1 MGLKAMS
8 LFLCH
13 PPSFPVQLTL
23 REVETGTPQCGGDGA
38 SLSARGAAGGDASDS
53 LKQQPACGARGAVL
67 SAGPLLGL
75 AAGRGRWRPP
85 RQPIAFS
92 PLRSPTK

>member
-23 REVETGTPQCGGDGA
+23 GEVETGTPQCG
-38 SLSARGAAGGDASDS
+38 GAAGGDASDS
-53 LKQQPACGARGAVL
+53 LKQQQLVEREARC
-67 SAGPLLGL
+67 
-75 AAGRGRWRPP
+75 
-85 RQPIAFS
+85 
-92 PLRSPTK
+92 

>member
-23 REVETGTPQCGGDGA
+23 REVETGSPQCGGDGA
-38 SLSARGAAGGDASDS
+38 SLTARGAAGGAASDP
-53 LKQQPACGARGAVL
+53 LKQQPACAARGGAECCAYPGPGCGARALV
-67 SAGPLLGL
+67 STQ
-75 AAGRGRWRPP
+75 AAHC
-85 RQPIAFS
+85 F
-92 PLRSPTK
+92 